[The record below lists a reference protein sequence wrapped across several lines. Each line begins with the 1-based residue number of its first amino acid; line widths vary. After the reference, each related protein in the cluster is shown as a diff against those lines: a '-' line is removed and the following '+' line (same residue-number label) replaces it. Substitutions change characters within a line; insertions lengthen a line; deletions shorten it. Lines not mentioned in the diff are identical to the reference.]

1 MLFATLRSNLSFRYV
16 FILDRWTQENQS
28 SRYPRFVV
36 GAHGAQNETG
46 WNDRP
51 STLYLFDA
59 SFLKLNKLTL
69 SYNLPQN
76 WIQKLGMT
84 SCSVYLSG
92 ENLFTLKNKKLNVPD
107 PEAALTSGIAQKG
120 VPSPRS
126 FMIGLDLSF

>member
-59 SFLKLNKLTL
+59 SFLKLNKF
-69 SYNLPQN
+69 
-76 WIQKLGMT
+76 GMT

-126 FMIGLDLSF
+126 FMIGLDLTF

>member
-1 MLFATLRSNLSFRYV
+1 V

-126 FMIGLDLSF
+126 FMIGLDLTF